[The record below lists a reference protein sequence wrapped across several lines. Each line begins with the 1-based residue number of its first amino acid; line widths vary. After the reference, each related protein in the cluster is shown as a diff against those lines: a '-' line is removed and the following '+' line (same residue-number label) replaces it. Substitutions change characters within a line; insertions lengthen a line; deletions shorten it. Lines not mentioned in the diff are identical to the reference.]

1 LQGLTIAFGESLF
14 VKPDPFILESF
25 LDAAFHFCGVR
36 YNRDMRSVF
45 YPHLVNGPFGDSAL
59 YVRIAHRGEA
69 LLFDCGE
76 LHALSPREL
85 LKLHAVFVSHG
96 HIDHLIGFDHLL
108 RTFLYLDRQL
118 YVYGPAGL
126 IDQIRQRLA
135 GYTWNLIEGYS
146 FVLTV
151 REWAAGEIRE
161 CSFHAENRF
170 EPGPLRSWPSV
181 DGCLLATPDW
191 TVRVESLTHGSIA
204 SLAFS
209 LEETLHV
216 AIHKDALIVHEYQ
229 PGPWLTRFKSLVRR
243 VEPDSRELE
252 VPLVKGGFK
261 PVSLGVL
268 KQTIAHCEAGM
279 KVVYVADAAPTT
291 KNCQKILNLAKN
303 AHLLVIEAA
312 FAHADLDRARQ
323 RNHLTARLSGE
334 LGREAGAARLLV
346 YHHSPRYQETP
357 DLLRREAMV
366 AFEGK

>member
-1 LQGLTIAFGESLF
+1 
-14 VKPDPFILESF
+14 
-25 LDAAFHFCGVR
+25 
-36 YNRDMRSVF
+36 MRSVF
-45 YPHLVNGPFGDSAL
+45 YPHLVNGPFGDPAL

-76 LHALSPREL
+76 LHALRPREL

-118 YVYGPAGL
+118 YIYGPAGL

-151 REWAAGEIRE
+151 REWAAGELRE
-161 CSFHAENRF
+161 CSFHAGNRF

-181 DGCLLATPDW
+181 DGCLVVTPDW
-191 TVRVESLTHGSIA
+191 TVRVESLTHGNIA

-216 AIHKDALIVHEYQ
+216 AIHKDALIAHEYQ
-229 PGPWLTRFKSLVRR
+229 PGDWLTRFKSLVRR
-243 VEPDSRELE
+243 LEPDSCELE
-252 VPLVKGGFK
+252 VPLVKGGLK

-279 KVVYVADAAPTT
+279 KVVYVADAAPTME
-291 KNCQKILNLAKN
+291 NCQKIINLAKN

-312 FAHADLDRARQ
+312 FAHADLDRARE

-346 YHHSPRYQETP
+346 YHHSPRYQQTP
-357 DLLRREAMV
+357 DLLQREAMV
-366 AFEGK
+366 AFEGVTDPS

>member
-1 LQGLTIAFGESLF
+1 
-14 VKPDPFILESF
+14 
-25 LDAAFHFCGVR
+25 
-36 YNRDMRSVF
+36 MRSVF
-45 YPHLVNGPFGDSAL
+45 YPHLVNGPFGDPAL

-76 LHALSPREL
+76 LHALRPREL

-118 YVYGPAGL
+118 YIYGPAGL

-151 REWAAGEIRE
+151 REWAAGELRE
-161 CSFHAENRF
+161 CSFHAGNRF

-181 DGCLLATPDW
+181 DGCLVVTPDW
-191 TVRVESLTHGSIA
+191 TVRVESLTHGNIA

-216 AIHKDALIVHEYQ
+216 AIHKDALIAHEYL
-229 PGPWLTRFKSLVRR
+229 PGPWLTRFKGMVRR
-243 VEPDSRELE
+243 VEPDCRELE
-252 VPLVKGGFK
+252 VPLVKGGLK
-261 PVSLGVL
+261 SVSLGVL

-279 KVVYVADAAPTT
+279 KVVYVADAAPTME
-291 KNCQKILNLAKN
+291 NCQKIINLAKN

-346 YHHSPRYQETP
+346 YHHSPRYLETP

>member
-1 LQGLTIAFGESLF
+1 
-14 VKPDPFILESF
+14 
-25 LDAAFHFCGVR
+25 
-36 YNRDMRSVF
+36 MRSVF
-45 YPHLVNGPFGDSAL
+45 YPHLVNGAFGDSAL

-151 REWAAGEIRE
+151 REWAAGELRE

-170 EPGPLRSWPSV
+170 EPVPLRSWPSV

-216 AIHKDALIVHEYQ
+216 AIHKDALIAHEYQ

-243 VEPDSRELE
+243 EEPDSRELK
-252 VPLVKGGFK
+252 VPLVEGGFK

-291 KNCQKILNLAKN
+291 KNCQKILNLAQN

-312 FAHADLDRARQ
+312 FAHADLDRARE

>member
-1 LQGLTIAFGESLF
+1 
-14 VKPDPFILESF
+14 
-25 LDAAFHFCGVR
+25 
-36 YNRDMRSVF
+36 MRSVF

-334 LGREAGAARLLV
+334 LGREAGATRLLV

>member
-1 LQGLTIAFGESLF
+1 
-14 VKPDPFILESF
+14 
-25 LDAAFHFCGVR
+25 
-36 YNRDMRSVF
+36 MRSVF

>member
-1 LQGLTIAFGESLF
+1 
-14 VKPDPFILESF
+14 
-25 LDAAFHFCGVR
+25 
-36 YNRDMRSVF
+36 MRSVF

-229 PGPWLTRFKSLVRR
+229 PGPWLTRFKSLIRR